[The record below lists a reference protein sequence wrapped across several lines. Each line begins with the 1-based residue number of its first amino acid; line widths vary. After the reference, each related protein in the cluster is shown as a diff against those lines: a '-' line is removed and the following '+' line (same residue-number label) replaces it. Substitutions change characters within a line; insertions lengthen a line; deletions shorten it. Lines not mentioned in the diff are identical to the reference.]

1 MYCFKK
7 EDCHYGILFH
17 DDFICVL
24 DMDIRLD
31 YYYGIRVLNDK
42 LDELVDALNQI
53 NSGIVSEAIV
63 SEVIVPEGSPI
74 MKNGNNYNA
83 DIIIRRSNNMFS
95 ILSGRQSG
103 NNIILESGGII
114 TECKVLPELIQA
126 LKGVVADGAFYAE
139 YFIQPDYD
147 NDNDLMYW
155 IIVLKFDNC
164 VVVLSLDSRNSVY
177 GMSIPMTKISD
188 ISKKLIKKYE
198 THMKAILQGINANTD
213 FSLLKAN
220 GRGVVLLPSAD
231 SALFVAQT
239 LMDIKNS
246 QGP

>member
-1 MYCFKK
+1 MKGFIIV
-7 EDCHYGILFH
+7 ETHYGILYY
-17 DDFICVL
+17 DDFICIF
-24 DMDIRLD
+24 DMSISSD
-31 YYYGIRVLNDK
+31 YYFGIRVLNDK

-63 SEVIVPEGSPI
+63 SEGSPI

-83 DIIIRRSNNMFS
+83 DIIIRRSNNLFC
-95 ILSGRQSG
+95 ILSGCQSG
-103 NNIILESGGII
+103 NDFVYECGGFF
-114 TECKVLPELIQA
+114 TDSKVLPELIQA
-126 LKGVVADGAFYAE
+126 LKGIVTNGAVYAE
-139 YFIQPDYD
+139 YFIKPDYD
-147 NDNDLMYW
+147 SDNDLMYW

-220 GRGVVLLPSAD
+220 GRGVVPLPSAD
-231 SALFVAQT
+231 SSLFVAQT
-239 LMDIKNS
+239 LMDIKDS
-246 QGP
+246 PGP

>member
-1 MYCFKK
+1 MKGFIIV
-7 EDCHYGILFH
+7 ETHYGILYY
-17 DDFICVL
+17 DDFICIF
-24 DMDIRLD
+24 DMSISSD
-31 YYYGIRVLNDK
+31 YYFGIRVLNDK

-53 NSGIVSEAIV
+53 NSGIVSETIV

-126 LKGVVADGAFYAE
+126 LKGVVTNGAFYAE

-147 NDNDLMYW
+147 SDNDLMYW

-164 VVVLSLDSRNSVY
+164 VVVLSLDSRNSVC

-213 FSLLKAN
+213 FSLLKAM
-220 GRGVVLLPSAD
+220 GGEQFTCLVLIVLCSW
-231 SALFVAQT
+231 LRR
-239 LMDIKNS
+239 
-246 QGP
+246 

>member
-114 TECKVLPELIQA
+114 T
-126 LKGVVADGAFYAE
+126 
-139 YFIQPDYD
+139 
-147 NDNDLMYW
+147 
-155 IIVLKFDNC
+155 
-164 VVVLSLDSRNSVY
+164 
-177 GMSIPMTKISD
+177 
-188 ISKKLIKKYE
+188 
-198 THMKAILQGINANTD
+198 
-213 FSLLKAN
+213 
-220 GRGVVLLPSAD
+220 
-231 SALFVAQT
+231 
-239 LMDIKNS
+239 
-246 QGP
+246 